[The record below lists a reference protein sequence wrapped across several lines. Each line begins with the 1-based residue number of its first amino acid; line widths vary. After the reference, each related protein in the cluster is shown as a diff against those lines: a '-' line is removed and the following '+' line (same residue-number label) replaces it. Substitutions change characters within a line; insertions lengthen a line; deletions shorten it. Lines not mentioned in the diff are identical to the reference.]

1 MIKVNNVS
9 RLYSDGSPTYAL
21 KNVDFT
27 LPDQGMVFVIG
38 KSGSG
43 KSTLLN
49 ILAGFDKPTEGEIV
63 FNNQRLDQLPQQEL
77 DYYRNSTIGFIFQ
90 DYCLIE
96 TLTVNQN
103 IRLSMHFQKKKCKK
117 KQLNDVLG
125 NVGMEGFGKRLPRQ
139 LSAGQKQ
146 RIAIARAL
154 IKEPKI
160 ILADEPTGNLDN
172 KTTKQILALL
182 KEISKERLVIVVSH
196 NKEDALIYADRIL
209 ELGSGEILSYKIKNE
224 EYINEYSF
232 TNKTIVLPNKGRLT
246 EEQLYEINEKL
257 KKSRGKLNFE
267 RCKDEFLQITDED
280 KATQYFSNDKVNM
293 GIKNLFRYSWLFFKH
308 QLFSFFLI
316 VLLVSVLITTLSI
329 SIQFGYYDGGYQ
341 YQEAVSKS
349 HTDVLFLKQDYE
361 DDISEEENKYMYRYD
376 INQTKKLEKT
386 LDSKSYPIM
395 NYYLPISTQA
405 KASYLWNTSK
415 TSVSTKGFLTS
426 VNNLVVCD
434 KEYLIHLFQNEKKE
448 LDYIGDISSEV
459 DGIIITDYVADAIL
473 LSANNSKYFF
483 YLNYEDILNGDKL
496 MNNYGVKI
504 SAIIRTDYKKEFEQY
519 FNSNF
524 DNRKSP
530 EYTDMVDKLLYQ
542 YGIAYT
548 TNNSYY
554 SNYLQTVQQNT
565 NSFSVTNLEFKTGEK
580 TYNKVDSLVMF
591 SSTYK
596 LKSNEIVMGFS
607 AYNEIFNKNC
617 SSKDSSEFTEET
629 LTLNLYDVYNEQYFS
644 KQLKVVNLVSSNYSY
659 VSEEVMK
666 DVVGNNFYQVGVSVI
681 NSNNTSEILTKISE
695 YDLYVTNSRMTVVDS
710 AIAVITVFSD
720 LFNLLMWIMIIAI
733 IVLVLVNATNTI
745 NKNIYN
751 IGVSR
756 AMGAHIGELAFIYS
770 VQMIAFGTLVVTL
783 SMVLDYYSVKIL
795 NQIIVNNIPKVIDIP
810 GVSEITYV
818 VFNPYISSI
827 CTGLVVLLTIVSIFV
842 PIKTI
847 KKTNPVKI
855 IKSR

>member
-9 RLYSDGSPTYAL
+9 RLYSDGSLTYAL
-21 KNVDFT
+21 KKVNFT
-27 LPDQGMVFVIG
+27 LPDKGMIFIVG

-103 IRLSMHFQKKKCKK
+103 IRLSMHFQNKKCKK
-117 KQLNDVLG
+117 KQLNEILS
-125 NVGMEGFGKRLPRQ
+125 NVGMEGFGNRFPRQ

-154 IKEPKI
+154 IKKPQI

-172 KTTKQILALL
+172 RTTKQILALL
-182 KEISKERLVIVVSH
+182 KEISKDRLVIIVSH

-224 EYINEYSF
+224 EYVNEYSF

-246 EEQLYEINEKL
+246 EEQLQDINEKL
-257 KKSRGKLNFE
+257 KKGRGKLNFE
-267 RCKDEFLQITDED
+267 RCKDEFLEITVDD
-280 KATQYFSNDKVNM
+280 KASEYFSNNKVSM

-341 YQEAVSKS
+341 YQEAVLKS

-361 DDISEEENKYMYRYD
+361 TDEYEEEDKYMYRYD
-376 INQTKKLEKT
+376 INQTNKLEKT
-386 LDSKSYPIM
+386 LDSKSYPVM
-395 NYYLPISTQA
+395 NYYLPISSQA
-405 KASYLWNTSK
+405 KASYLWNNSK
-415 TSVSTKGFLTS
+415 ASVSTKGFLSS

-434 KEYLIHLFQNEKKE
+434 EEYLIYLFKNEDKK
-448 LDYIGDISSEV
+448 LNYIGDISNEA

-473 LSANNSKYFF
+473 LSANNNKYFF
-483 YLNYEDILNGDKL
+483 YLNYEDIINGDKL

-504 SAIIRTDYKKEFEQY
+504 SAIITTDYKKEFEKY
-519 FNSNF
+519 FSSNS
-524 DNRKSP
+524 DLKQSA
-530 EYTDMVDKLLYQ
+530 EYTDMIDKLLYQ
-542 YGIAYT
+542 YGVAYT

-554 SNYLQTVQQNT
+554 ANYLQEIQQNT
-565 NSFSVTNLEFKTGEK
+565 NSFPVTNLEFKTSDK
-580 TYNKVDSLVMF
+580 SYNKVDSLVMYA
-591 SSTYK
+591 SSYN

-607 AYNEIFNKNC
+607 VYNELFNKNC
-617 SSKDSSEFTEET
+617 SSKDLTEFTEET

-644 KQLKVVNLVSSNYSY
+644 KQVKVIKLVSSNYAY
-659 VSEEVMK
+659 VSEELMK
-666 DVVGNNFYQVGVSVI
+666 DVVGNNFYQVGISII
-681 NSNNTSEILTKISE
+681 NSDNTSEILTKISE
-695 YDLYVTNSRMTVVDS
+695 YDLYVTNSRMIVVDS
-710 AIAVITVFSD
+710 AISVITVFSD
-720 LFNLLMWIMIIAI
+720 LFNFLMWIMIIAI

-745 NKNIYN
+745 NKNIFN

-756 AMGAHIGELAFIYS
+756 AMGAHVGELAFIYS
-770 VQMIAFGTLVVTL
+770 IQMIVFGALVITF
-783 SMVLDYYSVKIL
+783 SMILDYYSVKTL

-818 VFNPYISSI
+818 VFNPLISSI
-827 CTGLVVLLTIVSIFV
+827 CTGLVVLLTVFSIFV

-847 KKTNPVKI
+847 RKTNPVKI

>member
-21 KNVDFT
+21 KKVNFT
-27 LPDQGMVFVIG
+27 LPDKGMIFIVG

-103 IRLSMHFQKKKCKK
+103 IRLSMHFQNKKCKK
-117 KQLNDVLG
+117 KQLNEILS
-125 NVGMEGFGKRLPRQ
+125 NVGMEGFGNRFPRQ

-154 IKEPKI
+154 IKKPQI

-172 KTTKQILALL
+172 RTTKQILALL
-182 KEISKERLVIVVSH
+182 KEISKDRLVIIVSH

-224 EYINEYSF
+224 EYVNEYSF

-246 EEQLYEINEKL
+246 EEQLQEINEKL
-257 KKSRGKLNFE
+257 KKGRGKLNFE
-267 RCKDEFLQITDED
+267 RCKDEFLEITVDD
-280 KATQYFSNDKVNM
+280 KTTEYFSNNKVSM

-329 SIQFGYYDGGYQ
+329 SIQFGYYDGEYQ
-341 YQEAVSKS
+341 YQEAVLKS

-361 DDISEEENKYMYRYD
+361 TDEYEEEDKYMYRYD
-376 INQTKKLEKT
+376 INQTNKLEKT
-386 LDSKSYPIM
+386 LDSKSYPVM
-395 NYYLPISTQA
+395 NYYLPISSQA
-405 KASYLWNTSK
+405 KVSYLWNNSK
-415 TSVSTKGFLTS
+415 ASVSTKGFLSS

-434 KEYLIHLFQNEKKE
+434 EEYLIHLFKNEDKE
-448 LDYIGDISSEV
+448 LNYIGDISNEA

-473 LSANNSKYFF
+473 LSANNNKYFF
-483 YLNYEDILNGDKL
+483 YLNYEDIINGDKL
-496 MNNYGVKI
+496 MDNYGVKI
-504 SAIIRTDYKKEFEQY
+504 SAIITTDYKKEFEKY
-519 FNSNF
+519 FSSNS
-524 DNRKSP
+524 DLKQSA
-530 EYTDMVDKLLYQ
+530 EYTDMIDKLLYQ
-542 YGIAYT
+542 YGVAYT

-554 SNYLQTVQQNT
+554 ANYLQEIQQNT
-565 NSFSVTNLEFKTGEK
+565 NSFPVTNLEFKTSDK
-580 TYNKVDSLVMF
+580 SYNKVDSLVMYA
-591 SSTYK
+591 SSYN

-607 AYNEIFNKNC
+607 VYNELFNKNC
-617 SSKDSSEFTEET
+617 SSKDLTEFTEET

-644 KQLKVVNLVSSNYSY
+644 KQVKVIKLVSSNYAY
-659 VSEEVMK
+659 VSEELMK
-666 DVVGNNFYQVGVSVI
+666 DVVGNNFYQVGISII
-681 NSNNTSEILTKISE
+681 NSDNTSEILTKISE
-695 YDLYVTNSRMTVVDS
+695 YDLYVTNSKMIVVDS
-710 AIAVITVFSD
+710 AISVITVFSD
-720 LFNLLMWIMIIAI
+720 LFNFLMWIMIIAI

-745 NKNIYN
+745 NKNIFN

-756 AMGAHIGELAFIYS
+756 AMGAHVGELAFIYS
-770 VQMIAFGTLVVTL
+770 IQMIVFGALVITF
-783 SMVLDYYSVKIL
+783 SMILDYYSVKTL

-818 VFNPYISSI
+818 VFNPLISSI
-827 CTGLVVLLTIVSIFV
+827 CTGLVVLLTVFSIFV

-847 KKTNPVKI
+847 RKTNPVKI